1 MKARGIKELNKYQSG
16 SKLSLKQAILAK
28 CADCL
33 GLYADG
39 KADCDMPD
47 CPLYPFMPYGVAW
60 KSRQRGKRAGI
71 IPVGFIKHSFKGKV
85 VKTHGTGQ
93 TI

>member
-16 SKLSLKQAILAK
+16 GKLSLKQAILAK

-33 GLYADG
+33 GLYGDG
-39 KADCDMPD
+39 KDDCAMPD

-60 KSRQRGKRAGI
+60 RNRVK
-71 IPVGFIKHSFKGKV
+71 KV
-85 VKTHGTGQ
+85 VSPETFKALHQ
-93 TI
+93 KKV